1 MKKVMIAAGGT
12 GGHIYPGLALA
23 EVLIEKN
30 PGLEVV
36 FIGSSSRME
45 ATLIP
50 SAGYR
55 FIGIEVKSTYGGLWN
70 KVESAVSM
78 IKEEREC
85 ADILQKEKPDAVVGF
100 GNYISVPVITAAHR
114 LHIPT
119 MISEQ
124 NSFMGKANRYLVRYA
139 DAVEAAYPSS
149 IEGIAKARCLGNP
162 QATHAI
168 LQAPHPE
175 LLEAYGLNPLRPFVF
190 VMMGSLGSD
199 SVSAAVDDALGL
211 LDPDFQV
218 LIAAGKANDYHFV
231 HAQNANV
238 HIVEFVNG
246 SAMLRQCDLAVLRAG
261 ATTLAEA
268 AALGT
273 AAILIPSPYVPN
285 NHQVY
290 NAREFVNA
298 GAAEMIEEK
307 DLSGERLADAVN
319 RLMKDEAART
329 AMSLKAKTL
338 ARPDAAETTAD
349 WLMEIAHERA

>member
-85 ADILQKEKPDAVVGF
+85 ADILQQEKPDAVVGF

-162 QATHAI
+162 QATHAVR
-168 LQAPHPE
+168 QAPHPE
-175 LLEAYGLNPLRPFVF
+175 LLETYGLNPLRPFVF
-190 VMMGSLGSD
+190 VMIDEKKRMLYDMCANLGAICVVTLD
-199 SVSAAVDDALGL
+199 LEINMTMNRRALGGL
-211 LDPDFQV
+211 TALV
-218 LIAAGKANDYHFV
+218 MV
-231 HAQNANV
+231 
-238 HIVEFVNG
+238 
-246 SAMLRQCDLAVLRAG
+246 AG
-261 ATTLAEA
+261 AF
-268 AALGT
+268 G
-273 AAILIPSPYVPN
+273 
-285 NHQVY
+285 
-290 NAREFVNA
+290 
-298 GAAEMIEEK
+298 
-307 DLSGERLADAVN
+307 LSGCGQVDVNTPEGLEKAIKSRQKLLSLRLPST
-319 RLMKDEAART
+319 LKLFAAS
-329 AMSLKAKTL
+329 MSSL
-338 ARPDAAETTAD
+338 R
-349 WLMEIAHERA
+349 

>member
-23 EVLIEKN
+23 EALKEKN

-78 IKEEREC
+78 VREEHEC
-85 ADILQKEKPDAVVGF
+85 VGILQKEQPDAVVGF
-100 GNYISVPVITAAHR
+100 GNYISVPVIVAAHR

-124 NSFMGKANRYLVRYA
+124 NSFMGKANKYLLRYA

-162 QATHAI
+162 QATHAVR
-168 LQAPHPE
+168 QDPHPE
-175 LLEAYGLNPLRPFVF
+175 LLDAYGLNPLRPFVF

-199 SVSAAVDDALGL
+199 SVSAAVDDALAL
-211 LDPDFQV
+211 FDPDFQV
-218 LIAAGKANDYHFV
+218 LIAAGKANDYHF
-231 HAQNANV
+231 ANGNANV
-238 HIVEFVNG
+238 HVVEFVNG
-246 SAMLRQCDLAVLRAG
+246 AAMLRQCDLAILRAG

-307 DLSGERLADAVN
+307 DLTGETLAAAVN
-319 RLMKDEAART
+319 RLMKDETART
-329 AMSLKAKTL
+329 AMSKKAETL

-349 WLMEIAHERA
+349 WLMEIAK

>member
-23 EVLIEKN
+23 EVLIEKK

-36 FIGSSSRME
+36 FIGSSARME

-50 SAGYR
+50 AKGYR

-78 IKEEREC
+78 LKEEREC
-85 ADILQKEKPDAVVGF
+85 LHILQKEKPDAVVGF

-114 LHIPT
+114 LGIPT

-149 IEGIAKARCLGNP
+149 ITGIARARCLGNP
-162 QATHAI
+162 QATHAVR
-168 LQAPHPE
+168 QQPHPE
-175 LLEAYGLNPLRPFVF
+175 LLETYGLNPLQPFVF

-211 LDPDFQV
+211 LDPDLQV
-218 LIAAGKANDYHFV
+218 LIASGKANDYHFT
-231 HAQNANV
+231 HTGPNI
-238 HIVEFVNG
+238 HIVEFVDG
-246 SAMLRQCDLAVLRAG
+246 AAMLRQCDLAILRAG

-285 NHQVY
+285 NHQVF
-290 NAREFVNA
+290 NAMEFVKA
-298 GAAEMIEEK
+298 GAGEMIEEK
-307 DLSGERLADAVN
+307 DLSGQRLAAVVN

-329 AMSLKAKTL
+329 AMSQKAKSL

-349 WLMEIAHERA
+349 WLMEISQ

>member
-149 IEGIAKARCLGNP
+149 IEGIAKARCLGN
-162 QATHAI
+162 
-168 LQAPHPE
+168 
-175 LLEAYGLNPLRPFVF
+175 
-190 VMMGSLGSD
+190 
-199 SVSAAVDDALGL
+199 
-211 LDPDFQV
+211 
-218 LIAAGKANDYHFV
+218 
-231 HAQNANV
+231 
-238 HIVEFVNG
+238 
-246 SAMLRQCDLAVLRAG
+246 
-261 ATTLAEA
+261 
-268 AALGT
+268 
-273 AAILIPSPYVPN
+273 
-285 NHQVY
+285 
-290 NAREFVNA
+290 
-298 GAAEMIEEK
+298 
-307 DLSGERLADAVN
+307 
-319 RLMKDEAART
+319 
-329 AMSLKAKTL
+329 
-338 ARPDAAETTAD
+338 
-349 WLMEIAHERA
+349 